1 MTTTTT
7 ARLIARALLAAAHFV
22 HKERD
27 NGEDFW
33 CLNDDDTRPDWVQAL
48 CYAAHGGMGPDD
60 HRYEM
65 IYGAL
70 SRISEASDTDDL
82 DDMGHEFADAEP
94 SPYNA
99 ARAAWLASHLDR
111 GGYVDQAVEEVG
123 IDHRNFAIYD
133 VLAQGWYMEAR
144 DVFSLVLAELQR
156 VDEEDA

>member
-7 ARLIARALLAAAHFV
+7 ARLIALASLAAARFV
-22 HKERD
+22 RKKRD

-33 CLNDDDTRPDWVQAL
+33 CLKDDAAQPDWVQAL

-82 DDMGHEFADAEP
+82 DELGHEFADAEP

-111 GGYVDQAVEEVG
+111 GGYVDQAVEEYGVREG
-123 IDHRNFAIYD
+123 RDFSIYD
-133 VLAQGWYMEAR
+133 TIAQGWYVEAR
-144 DVFSLVLAELQR
+144 DVFTLVLAELQR
-156 VDEEDA
+156 VDEET